1 MTAYRIGEIS
11 ECLGVSIDTL
21 RYYEKIGLLP
31 KVARSASGI
40 RQYNDQ
46 DLARLRFIRRAQAMN
61 FSLSEIAELLKLRE
75 DPRQARDEVREL
87 TRHKLAEVEVRLQ
100 ELDALRAELQALLKQ
115 CEGARNGCPILERI
129 EREER

>member
-1 MTAYRIGEIS
+1 MSEYRIGEIS
-11 ECLGVSIDTL
+11 ERLGLSVDTL

-40 RQYNDQ
+40 RRYDDK

-75 DPRQARDEVREL
+75 DPRQARDEIREL
-87 TRHKLAEVEVRLQ
+87 TSHKLDQIEARLS
-100 ELDALRAELQALLKQ
+100 ELEALRDELRRLLGL
-115 CEGARNGCPILERI
+115 CAASRDSCPII
-129 EREER
+129 ERFDGDA